1 MMEFKKQTQEERIL
15 YLNSKATA
23 NEPMNPMLSLKKK
36 KKNLISLIK
45 KVIFFISLFTKN
57 VNTMWL
63 ILSVREK

>member
-1 MMEFKKQTQEERIL
+1 MEFKKQTQEERIL